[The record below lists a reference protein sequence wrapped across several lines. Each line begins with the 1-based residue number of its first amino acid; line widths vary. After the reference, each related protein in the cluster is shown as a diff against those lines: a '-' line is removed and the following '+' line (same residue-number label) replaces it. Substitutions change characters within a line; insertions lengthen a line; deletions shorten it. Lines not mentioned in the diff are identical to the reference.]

1 MTQAMAAATA
11 QELTVT
17 GGGCHKSAAR
27 RASSR
32 RVAAE
37 PDGKQKI
44 SKSGSDERRARWG
57 DFPALGAMHCQFS
70 SIILLS
76 LPGG

>member
-1 MTQAMAAATA
+1 MTQAMAASTA

-37 PDGKQKI
+37 PDGKQNFE
-44 SKSGSDERRARWG
+44 ERE
-57 DFPALGAMHCQFS
+57 
-70 SIILLS
+70 
-76 LPGG
+76 